1 MEHSRFYLA
10 VSTLTVIILWSLF
23 VLTFMEAFFL
33 LGCWTKLLFPAIT
46 QSLVVALHVDL
57 KAILHVLD
65 FTMLTSSFASLHQ
78 ENRETLWSPDF
89 LYVVE
94 GLEPKVRVRGAR
106 GALPVADTATRASG
120 SDRRGTKVRRHRGHS
135 PSIATGHRQQK
146 FGLLIFFMLWKDSNS
161 FHCNCPVDSRS
172 HQFKNWWQP

>member
-57 KAILHVLD
+57 KAILDVFD
-65 FTMLTSSFASLHQ
+65 FAMLTSSFSVLNELLHA
-78 ENRETLWSPDF
+78 
-89 LYVVE
+89 VVE
-94 GLEPKVRVRGAR
+94 ERLLCLLQECLVYCFQ
-106 GALPVADTATRASG
+106 LLVA
-120 SDRRGTKVRRHRGHS
+120 
-135 PSIATGHRQQK
+135 QK
-146 FGLLIFFMLWKDSNS
+146 
-161 FHCNCPVDSRS
+161 
-172 HQFKNWWQP
+172 